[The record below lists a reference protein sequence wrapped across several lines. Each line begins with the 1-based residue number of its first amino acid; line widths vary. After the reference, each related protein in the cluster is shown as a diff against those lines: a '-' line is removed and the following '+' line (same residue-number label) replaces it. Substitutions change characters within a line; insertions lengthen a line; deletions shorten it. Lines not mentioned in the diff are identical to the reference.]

1 MATNIQVLTETEQA
15 AGWLFEVRLTDAD
28 GSTSEHRLALSW
40 ADYDHW
46 CRGVDRPEQVAAA
59 LFAFLLER
67 ESKEQILH
75 RFDAGVVR
83 RYFPEVDELLP
94 SYIR

>member
-1 MATNIQVLTETEQA
+1 MATNIEVLTETERS
-15 AGWLFEVRLTDAD
+15 AGWLFKVRLTEAD
-28 GSTSEHRLALSW
+28 GSASEHQLTLSW

-46 CRGVDRPEQVAAA
+46 CRGADRPEQVAAA

-67 ESKEQILH
+67 EPKEQI
-75 RFDAGVVR
+75 RAGFDAALVR

-94 SYIR
+94 GLIR

>member
-1 MATNIQVLTETEQA
+1 MATNIEVLTETEQA
-15 AGWLFEVRLTDAD
+15 AGWLFQVRLTEAD
-28 GSTSEHRLALSW
+28 GSASEHQVTLSW

-67 ESKEQILH
+67 EPTEQILAS
-75 RFDAGVVR
+75 FDAAVVR
-83 RYFPEVDELLP
+83 RHFPEVDERLP
-94 SYIR
+94 GLIR